1 MRPMKLTMSAFGPY
15 VGEHILEMDQ
25 LGEKGLYLITGDT
38 GAGKTTI
45 FDAITYALYDTASG
59 ESREKSML
67 RSKYAGPGEET
78 YVELEF
84 IHNGAL
90 SSIRRSPEYERKKAR
105 GEGMTKQDAKVV
117 LYLPDG
123 TPLTG
128 AREVKHKV
136 EEILGLT
143 KEQFHQ
149 ITMISQGE
157 FRKLLQADTETRQK
171 IFRQIFKT
179 GFYDILQSRF
189 KKDAVASEAALKAAN
204 RSQEQYI
211 RGIKCGELSLY
222 SAEVAKAVR
231 GELLPEEILT
241 LLENLL
247 EEDGKALSRI
257 EKDREMLALLNRYD
271 AVQSKLTRE
280 KEKEHPASEALEAAK
295 KRVAEAQAT
304 EERQQELTT
313 RMAVLKAAL
322 PEYDDYERALTEQ
335 KDREEQIRNYETA
348 LRTQIMRKETLS
360 ASISAQKAELETLK
374 DSTAESKERKVR
386 KEELEALLAAL
397 SDLRSAE
404 AHLEKKQ
411 EAYCAALEIYNG
423 LKSSY
428 DEMNES
434 FLNEQAGILATT
446 LREGKRCPVC
456 GSIDHPAPAR
466 LSPEAPTEEAVKRA
480 KKLMDEAEQDVSKAS
495 LAAGTQKGIA
505 EEKDTAVRALLR
517 SLLPDSTLAEA
528 ATVAETEI
536 ALLEEQIRAAEE
548 NARRKAELEASI
560 PQTEE
565 ELTHAQEQQYAANAA
580 LAGLQSAKE
589 ASDKSL
595 TEKRSKLVFESKK
608 AAEKEIRTFS
618 RELSD
623 LQKKQSEA
631 KTELRKAEVALAA
644 IRGSIRGLEEE
655 RDVLILPEAETI
667 DRLRREKLLVEDR
680 YRNLTSRLDANQDTL
695 ENLRITGEDISE
707 KERMYRWLK
716 TLSDTANGTL
726 SKATEKISLEVYYQ
740 RIFFDRI
747 LRRANVRLQ
756 KMSGGQYD
764 LKRSKGTTQG
774 QHALDLDIHD
784 YINSTERS
792 VCSLSGGEAFM
803 ASLALA
809 LGLSDEICMSTGVHL
824 DTLFVD
830 EGFGSLDSSA
840 LGKAYNALESLT
852 EGNRLV
858 GIISHVT
865 ELKERAQ
872 KLIIVTKA
880 ADGTGSCSIRI

>member
-1 MRPMKLTMSAFGPY
+1 
-15 VGEHILEMDQ
+15 
-25 LGEKGLYLITGDT
+25 
-38 GAGKTTI
+38 
-45 FDAITYALYDTASG
+45 
-59 ESREKSML
+59 
-67 RSKYAGPGEET
+67 
-78 YVELEF
+78 
-84 IHNGAL
+84 
-90 SSIRRSPEYERKKAR
+90 
-105 GEGMTKQDAKVV
+105 
-117 LYLPDG
+117 
-123 TPLTG
+123 
-128 AREVKHKV
+128 
-136 EEILGLT
+136 
-143 KEQFHQ
+143 
-149 ITMISQGE
+149 
-157 FRKLLQADTETRQK
+157 
-171 IFRQIFKT
+171 
-179 GFYDILQSRF
+179 
-189 KKDAVASEAALKAAN
+189 
-204 RSQEQYI
+204 
-211 RGIKCGELSLY
+211 
-222 SAEVAKAVR
+222 
-231 GELLPEEILT
+231 
-241 LLENLL
+241 
-247 EEDGKALSRI
+247 
-257 EKDREMLALLNRYD
+257 
-271 AVQSKLTRE
+271 
-280 KEKEHPASEALEAAK
+280 
-295 KRVAEAQAT
+295 
-304 EERQQELTT
+304 
-313 RMAVLKAAL
+313 
-322 PEYDDYERALTEQ
+322 
-335 KDREEQIRNYETA
+335 
-348 LRTQIMRKETLS
+348 
-360 ASISAQKAELETLK
+360 
-374 DSTAESKERKVR
+374 
-386 KEELEALLAAL
+386 
-397 SDLRSAE
+397 
-404 AHLEKKQ
+404 
-411 EAYCAALEIYNG
+411 
-423 LKSSY
+423 
-428 DEMNES
+428 
-434 FLNEQAGILATT
+434 
-446 LREGKRCPVC
+446 
-456 GSIDHPAPAR
+456 
-466 LSPEAPTEEAVKRA
+466 
-480 KKLMDEAEQDVSKAS
+480 
-495 LAAGTQKGIA
+495 
-505 EEKDTAVRALLR
+505 
-517 SLLPDSTLAEA
+517 
-528 ATVAETEI
+528 
-536 ALLEEQIRAAEE
+536 
-548 NARRKAELEASI
+548 
-560 PQTEE
+560 
-565 ELTHAQEQQYAANAA
+565 
-580 LAGLQSAKE
+580 
-589 ASDKSL
+589 
-595 TEKRSKLVFESKK
+595 VFESKK